1 MTFTQPNFLWALA
14 GIVVPV
20 AIHLLSRKEG
30 KVIKVGS
37 LRHMVETNT
46 SRFKS
51 LRLNE
56 IWLLIARCMMIAWLA
71 LFLSGASCNS
81 SVTRSTTR
89 WLVIESGIEKEIAM
103 KSFIDSLATS
113 GFELRYLAEG
123 FPSDP
128 PSDPL
133 HVPDYWRL
141 AEDLGSMAN
150 HDIVVVSYNRV
161 NGFKLNRPG
170 HPGNVRWIP
179 LNPPD
184 KEFVVQATRM
194 NNDMV
199 AVRTGHSAAGG
210 TALTTRE
217 MVHGN
222 KKWIRMQG
230 YADSV
235 MIDPRDTISVV
246 IMSDEAHEN
255 EVRVLRASLKALE
268 MIPQVFVEE
277 TDSETDWVFWFR
289 DDNPSEP
296 ISSNTVLIRP
306 GEQQDWFV
314 QQSSSEWHLTRKLT
328 ANDALKDHFTIAL
341 AGLFAGTSETE
352 RLQANDVSAL
362 PEPMTWSSMPGLASS
377 VETNTSRDL
386 SKIIVIL
393 FMLTWITERTLA
405 IRRKL

>member
-1 MTFTQPNFLWALA
+1 MTFAQPNFLWALA
-14 GIVVPV
+14 GIVIPV

-56 IWLLIARCMMIAWLA
+56 IWLLITRCMMIAWLA
-71 LFLSGASCNS
+71 LFLSGASCSS

-103 KSFIDSLATS
+103 KSFIDSLSAS
-113 GFELRYLAEG
+113 GFDLRYLAEG

-128 PSDPL
+128 PSDL
-133 HVPDYWRL
+133 LEAPDYWRL
-141 AEDLGSMAN
+141 AEDLGSKAN

-161 NGFKLNRPG
+161 NGFKLTRPG
-170 HPGNVRWIP
+170 LPGNVRWIP
-179 LNPPD
+179 LNPTD
-184 KEFVVQATRM
+184 KDFVVQATRM
-194 NNDMV
+194 SNDLV
-199 AVRTGHSAAGG
+199 AVRTGRSAAKG

-217 MVHGN
+217 VVPRN

-235 MIDPRDTISVV
+235 MIDPRDTISVA

-255 EVRVLRASLKALE
+255 DVRVLRASIKALE
-268 MIPQVFVEE
+268 VIPQVLVEE
-277 TDSETDWVFWFR
+277 TDSEADWVFWFR

-296 ISSNTVLIRP
+296 LSANTVLLKP
-306 GEQQDWFV
+306 GEQHDWFV
-314 QQSSSEWHLTRKLT
+314 QQSSSVWHLTRELT

-341 AGLFAGTSETE
+341 AGLFAGTTETE
-352 RLQANDVSAL
+352 HLQANDVSAL
-362 PEPMTWSSMPGLASS
+362 PEPMTWSSIQRLASS
-377 VETNTSRDL
+377 VEQNTSRNL
-386 SKIIVIL
+386 SAIIVAL

-405 IRRKL
+405 MRRNL